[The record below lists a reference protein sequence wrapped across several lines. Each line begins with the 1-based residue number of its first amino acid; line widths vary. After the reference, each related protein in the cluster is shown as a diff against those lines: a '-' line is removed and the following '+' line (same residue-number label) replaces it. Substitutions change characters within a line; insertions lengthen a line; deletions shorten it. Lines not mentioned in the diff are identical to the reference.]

1 MIRNKRNWTVCQF
14 QNGGQ
19 RHRKCCDATY
29 TVLSVRDM
37 QPDHEPDRWY
47 DQIKTYTNTSIT
59 QRTAAFTSQIP
70 LKKNQNQGIQSG
82 QNYTVQKTGMQER
95 HMTDKARMERERE
108 REPPGTAASTCAPKP
123 DITHPLTWA
132 APSPLLPLRQPCFR
146 PPSLPKARSPTAHGS
161 PSAWPR
167 GHPQQ
172 RAQKDGVA
180 GPSQRPQLHRGDRGR
195 CWLCLGLSLSQACE
209 EMATTKTEKKK
220 EKKKTAGWCHGVS
233 PWLACLKFS
242 SSKPVEVG
250 QCSFTIAPKR
260 K

>member
-1 MIRNKRNWTVCQF
+1 MVRPNKDIHKHIHHTTHCCLHFANPIKKKSESRNPVRPKLYYTKDRN
-14 QNGGQ
+14 
-19 RHRKCCDATY
+19 D
-29 TVLSVRDM
+29 
-37 QPDHEPDRWY
+37 
-47 DQIKTYTNTSIT
+47 T
-59 QRTAAFTSQIP
+59 QQT
-70 LKKNQNQGIQSG
+70 KQGW
-82 QNYTVQKTGMQER
+82 
-95 HMTDKARMERERE
+95 RERE

-132 APSPLLPLRQPCFR
+132 APSPLLPLRQPSFR
-146 PPSLPKARSPTAHGS
+146 PPSLPKAHSPTAHSS